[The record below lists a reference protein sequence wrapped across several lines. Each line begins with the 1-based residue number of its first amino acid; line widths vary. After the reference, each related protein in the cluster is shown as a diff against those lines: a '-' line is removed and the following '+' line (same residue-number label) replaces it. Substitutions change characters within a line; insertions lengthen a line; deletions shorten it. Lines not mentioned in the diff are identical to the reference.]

1 MRIVIIGNGVAGM
14 KVAEDVRKYSS
25 SVKIDLFSDE
35 KHGYYSRVWLP
46 EIISGLKTPE
56 SIIMRDVKWY
66 SSKSINFHPNT
77 RVIDVDPKERK
88 VKTDAG
94 EIVPYDKLCIATGAS
109 CSVPPF
115 KNATVKGVF
124 TLRTIDDALA
134 IKEYIKGKK
143 KAVCIGGGLLGLEA
157 ARNVKTAGLDTTVVE
172 VFPRLLPKQLCT
184 TSAGML
190 NDQIRH
196 LGIDTVLGAT
206 VEAIL
211 GTDHVTGVKLAGE
224 KVLEADFVLVS
235 AGIKPRL
242 DLAVKAGLKVNKAIV
257 VNEFMQTSDE
267 NVFAA
272 GDVVEFGG
280 KGWGIIPAAL
290 EQAAVA
296 AKKIAGEPCDPYVP
310 TIPSNKL
317 KIMDFDVMSAG
328 SAILDD
334 DDQNCRVFISKD
346 ELKGVYK
353 KFVVRDGKLIGSIL
367 LQAKKDEGFVTQNI
381 NKEVP
386 EEEIK
391 KRVETST

>member
-1 MRIVIIGNGVAGM
+1 MIIGNGVAGM
-14 KVAEDVRKYSS
+14 KVAEDVRKYNSS
-25 SVKIDLFSDE
+25 AKIEVFSDE
-35 KHGYYSRVWLP
+35 KYGYYSRVWLP

-56 SIIMRDVKWY
+56 SIIMRDAKWY
-66 SSKSINFHPNT
+66 DSKMIDFHPNSL
-77 RVIDVDPKERK
+77 VIDLDPKKCK
-88 VKTDAG
+88 VKVDSGA
-94 EIVPYDKLCIATGAS
+94 VVDYDKLCIATGAT
-109 CSVPPF
+109 CNMPPF
-115 KNATVKGVF
+115 KNASVKGVF

-157 ARNVKTAGLDTTVVE
+157 ARNVKKSGLDTTVVE
-172 VFPRLLPKQLCT
+172 VFPRLLPKQLCS

-190 NDQIRH
+190 TEQIH
-196 LGIDTVLGAT
+196 QLGIDTVLGTT
-206 VEAIL
+206 VEEII
-211 GTDHVTGVKLAGE
+211 GNEHVTGVKLAGN
-224 KVLEADFVLVS
+224 KTLDADIVLVS
-235 AGIKPRL
+235 AGIKPRI
-242 DLAVKAGLKVNKAIV
+242 DLAIKAGLKVNKAIV

-267 NVFAA
+267 NIFAA

-310 TIPSNKL
+310 TVPSNKL
-317 KIMDFDVMSAG
+317 KIMDLDVMSAG

-334 DDQNCRVFISKD
+334 ADQDCRVFISKD
-346 ELKGVYK
+346 EVKGVFK

-386 EEEIK
+386 EKEIK
-391 KRVETST
+391 KRVGIMT